1 MPYVEQKQMSHTRTT
16 VALPDDL
23 LRGIDAAV
31 RSGRSATRNEF
42 LATAIRRE
50 LERIRREAVDREFEA
65 MADDPL
71 YQQEAREISDE
82 YQLADWQ
89 ALRVAEDDS

>member
-1 MPYVEQKQMSHTRTT
+1 MPTTRTT
-16 VALPDDL
+16 VALPADL
-23 LRGIDAAV
+23 LRGIDCVV
-31 RSGRSATRNEF
+31 RSGRAATRNEF

-50 LERIRREAVDREFEA
+50 LDRIRREAVDREFEA

-71 YQQEAREISDE
+71 YQREARETSEE
-82 YQLADWQ
+82 YRFADLQ

>member
-1 MPYVEQKQMSHTRTT
+1 MSSKRTT

-23 LRGIDAAV
+23 LRGIDAV
-31 RSGRSATRNEF
+31 VQSGRAGTRNEF

-50 LERIRREAVDREFEA
+50 LDRIRRDSLDREFDS

>member
-1 MPYVEQKQMSHTRTT
+1 MSQTRTT

-23 LRGIDAAV
+23 LRGIDAV
-31 RSGRSATRNEF
+31 VSSGRSATRNEF

-71 YQQEAREISDE
+71 YQRDAREISDE
-82 YQLADWQ
+82 YRVADWQ